1 MRYRATDGTIAPM
14 KISLP
19 VVILGTQFLVPVSE
33 QVPVFDVSVSC
44 RAAATAGMAADES
57 YRSCMSDERS
67 AREELLRG
75 WTSFAAKRSQP
86 LHHRGLGGRI
96 AELRRTAGVSADV
109 ARRRKDAD
117 AAAAGRPEEKMSIK
131 ILRHTAASPRP
142 PWRAIA
148 DRVRNPARG

>member
-1 MRYRATDGTIAPM
+1 M

-19 VVILGTQFLVPVSE
+19 VVILGAQFLVPVSE

-75 WTSFAAKRSQP
+75 WASFAASDRSRCTAEASGDELPSYVELLVCLQMSRDATRMQTTPLQGARKKR
-86 LHHRGLGGRI
+86 
-96 AELRRTAGVSADV
+96 
-109 ARRRKDAD
+109 
-117 AAAAGRPEEKMSIK
+117 
-131 ILRHTAASPRP
+131 
-142 PWRAIA
+142 
-148 DRVRNPARG
+148 